1 MTDNSYQHTQGIKQG
16 KLAVPLEDLLLTQ
29 ADHGL
34 SDYLSLSLS
43 DCGELTKVSIT
54 TTDVEPLTYSAFIR
68 ASAPLDF
75 AAVVF
80 VAQPVKLG
88 ELSDHRTLPDKR
100 KACVRIARL
109 APFWRVLRQKGSQR
123 RR

>member
-1 MTDNSYQHTQGIKQG
+1 MIDNSSQHTQGIRRG

-43 DCGELTKVSIT
+43 DYGELTKVTIT
-54 TTDVEPLTYSAFIR
+54 TTDVEPLSYSAYIHV
-68 ASAPLDF
+68 STPLDF
-75 AAVVF
+75 ASVVF